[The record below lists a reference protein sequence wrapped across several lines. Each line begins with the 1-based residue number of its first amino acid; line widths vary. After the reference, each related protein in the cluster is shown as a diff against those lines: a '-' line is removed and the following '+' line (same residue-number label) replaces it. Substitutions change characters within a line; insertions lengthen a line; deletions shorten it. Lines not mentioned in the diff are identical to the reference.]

1 MSEVAAALAEY
12 NVETQWMHIGKQS
25 VRGCIDCH
33 RCRDGKC
40 VFGDDI
46 VNELI
51 ENMRGCDALI
61 VGSPVY
67 YASPNGSLLSAL
79 DRAFFAGG
87 ESFRHKPAASVVS
100 ARRAGTTASLDVLN
114 KYFYL
119 HEMPIVTSQYWCM
132 VHGFTPE
139 DVKKDLEGL
148 QIMRTLGRNMGW
160 LLQCI
165 QKSREADM
173 LPPEL
178 ETPRQTTNF
187 IG

>member
-1 MSEVAAALAEY
+1 M
-12 NVETQWMHIGKQS
+12 Q
-25 VRGCIDCH
+25 
-33 RCRDGKC
+33 
-40 VFGDDI
+40 
-46 VNELI
+46 
-51 ENMRGCDALI
+51 GCDAFI

-79 DRAFFAGG
+79 DRAFFAGS

-114 KYFYL
+114 KYFFL
-119 HEMPIVTSQYWCM
+119 HEMPIVSSQYWCM

-139 DVKKDLEGL
+139 DVQKDLEGL
-148 QIMRTLGRNMGW
+148 QIMRTLGRNMAW

-165 QKSREADM
+165 HNAKEAGIN
-173 LPPEL
+173 PPER